1 MKFKYKIVLA
11 SSLVLLLALSFITVN
26 QYWIVKT
33 KIENQVAQSVN
44 EILQGISNTVAAQMK
59 GKAQLAA
66 LTTSLIE
73 NTPDLPS
80 AAPILAAPTLQENF
94 ILIGYGQ
101 QSSGQYVASDPSWD
115 PGASWDPRKRPWYQD
130 AKNAETLI
138 VTAPYADAVSKEI
151 LVSIGTPVMLNNRF
165 SGAIFFDVSL
175 SALSDMINAVNL
187 FDAGYAFMISGDGQI
202 ISHPNAGLNGQPSS
216 QFLGQ
221 TDVSQTIQEVL
232 IEDKLRLVQFKP
244 VDGVD
249 WWVGVALDKDKVYSA
264 VTEMKRD
271 AIIYSIISLIVGVGG
286 LAYFIHILMAPL
298 TLINR
303 AMRNVASGNADLTAR
318 LAASNEPEFAELA
331 NSFNQ
336 FTHMLQQLINDIKE
350 LGHKI
355 LQDATQTSKGA
366 NLTNEAIHQQLAALE
381 SLATATN
388 EMAATSV
395 VISSTAQE
403 AAQAVEQTDRSA
415 QQGQTIVNDTT
426 SAVDL
431 LSTQIDQAVA
441 VVAELEVSTSGIEN
455 ILSVINAIAEQTNL
469 LALNAAIEAARA
481 GESGRGFAVVA
492 DEVRTLAQRTQ
503 TATTEIKT
511 MIDKLQ
517 KNASAA
523 VAEMNHSKHSAGQTV
538 EQAAQATQALN
549 EIRGSIAHIVNLNS
563 QIASSIDEQR
573 IVVEEVNRN
582 AFAIK
587 DISNRVADE
596 AENVDATMKNQVKN
610 IATQEQML
618 EQFKV

>member
-26 QYWIVKT
+26 QYWIVKA
-33 KIENQVAQSVN
+33 KLENQVAQSVN

-59 GKAQLAA
+59 GKTQLAA

-73 NTPDLPS
+73 NTPDLTS

-101 QSSGQYVASDPSWD
+101 QSTGKYVASDPNWD

-130 AKNAETLI
+130 AKNAEALI

-175 SALSDMINAVNL
+175 AVLSDMINAVNL
-187 FDAGYAFMISGDGQI
+187 FDAGYAFMLSGDGQI
-202 ISHPNAGLNGQPSS
+202 ISHPNAALNGQPSS
-216 QFLGQ
+216 KFLGQ
-221 TDVSQTIQEVL
+221 TDVSQSIQEVL
-232 IEDKLRLVQFKP
+232 IEGQVRLVQFKR
-244 VDGVD
+244 VEGVD
-249 WWVGVALDKDKVYSA
+249 WWVGVALDKGKVYSA
-264 VTEMKRD
+264 ISEMKQD
-271 AIIYSIISLIVGVGG
+271 AIIYSIVSLIVGVGG
-286 LAYFIHILMAPL
+286 LAYFVHILMAPL
-298 TLINR
+298 TLINI

-336 FTHMLQQLINDIKE
+336 FTHMLQTLINDIQE

-355 LQDATQTSKGA
+355 LADASQTSKGA
-366 NLTNEAIHQQLAALE
+366 NSANEAIHQQLAALE

-395 VISSTAQE
+395 VISNTAQE

-415 QQGQTIVNDTT
+415 QQGQAIVNDTT

-511 MIDKLQ
+511 MIDQLQ

-538 EQAAQATQALN
+538 EQAAHATEALN

-587 DISNRVADE
+587 DISNRVAVE

>member
-73 NTPDLPS
+73 NTPGLPS

-221 TDVSQTIQEVL
+221 TDISQTIQEVL
-232 IEDKLRLVQFKP
+232 IEDKLRLVQFKR

-336 FTHMLQQLINDIKE
+336 FTHMLQQLINDIQE

-511 MIDKLQ
+511 MIDQLQ

>member
-336 FTHMLQQLINDIKE
+336 FTHMLQQLINDIQE

-355 LQDATQTSKGA
+355 LQDASQTSKGA

-511 MIDKLQ
+511 MIDQLQ

-549 EIRGSIAHIVNLNS
+549 EIRDSIAHIVNLNS

-587 DISNRVADE
+587 DISNRVANE